1 MTKKSRILIVDD
13 HPAIRSTMADV
24 LIEEGFET
32 EIAQD
37 GEIALNKCSTESFD
51 FVLIDVQMPKL
62 NGVEVFREI
71 KKSNKPLPKFI
82 FFSAYSIPELK
93 KDAEDLGCL
102 AFLEKPIELGK
113 VISLIK
119 NNKNTPVLVYLTNKI
134 QSDQLIELLK
144 RNSFYTISA
153 ENIDQTL
160 IQLRQINIR
169 LLIYDSDIPEV
180 EHDGINATIKT
191 LKTNTLCIETNEDET
206 IDCIKEKIN
215 HRLKQEQYI

>member
-1 MTKKSRILIVDD
+1 MTKKSKILIVDD

-144 RNSFYTISA
+144 KIPFTPYRQKIS
-153 ENIDQTL
+153 IK
-160 IQLRQINIR
+160 
-169 LLIYDSDIPEV
+169 LLF
-180 EHDGINATIKT
+180 N
-191 LKTNTLCIETNEDET
+191 
-206 IDCIKEKIN
+206 
-215 HRLKQEQYI
+215 

>member
-82 FFSAYSIPELK
+82 FF
-93 KDAEDLGCL
+93 
-102 AFLEKPIELGK
+102 
-113 VISLIK
+113 
-119 NNKNTPVLVYLTNKI
+119 
-134 QSDQLIELLK
+134 
-144 RNSFYTISA
+144 
-153 ENIDQTL
+153 
-160 IQLRQINIR
+160 
-169 LLIYDSDIPEV
+169 
-180 EHDGINATIKT
+180 
-191 LKTNTLCIETNEDET
+191 
-206 IDCIKEKIN
+206 
-215 HRLKQEQYI
+215 